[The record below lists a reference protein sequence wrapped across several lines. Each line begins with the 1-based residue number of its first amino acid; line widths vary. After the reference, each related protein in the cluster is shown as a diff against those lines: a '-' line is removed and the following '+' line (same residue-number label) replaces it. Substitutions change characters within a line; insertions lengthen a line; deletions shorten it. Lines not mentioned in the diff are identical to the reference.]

1 MDDSIYRGIIIRQ
14 NNYGDAHRMLSV
26 FTKDS
31 GIIKAVRYGV
41 RGKKASNAAAFQL
54 FCYGDFKLRPSRG
67 EIMTAVSA
75 EILDGFY
82 PVSEDIL
89 KLSLLTY
96 LADITACLLGEGN
109 PDNRILAL
117 LLNTV
122 YAAAYMDEDPLKLK
136 TVYELKLMC
145 AGGYMPNFSRCAAC
159 GGAPEYFRPDS
170 GSFVCRAHRGA
181 NDIKISAEAAA
192 LMKYIAESP
201 DRRMF
206 AFKLKD
212 DSAVAELNAVTER
225 YVSVQCE
232 KSFES
237 LRYFKAMKNA

>member
-41 RGKKASNAAAFQL
+41 RGKKTSNAAAFQL

-75 EILDGFY
+75 DVLDGFY
-82 PVSEDIL
+82 PVSEDIV
-89 KLSLLTY
+89 KLSLLSY
-96 LADITACLLGEGN
+96 LADITYCLLGEGN
-109 PDNRILAL
+109 PDNRILSMF
-117 LLNTV
+117 LNTV
-122 YAAAYMDEDPLKLK
+122 YAAAYRNEGYTKLK

-145 AGGYMPNFSRCAAC
+145 AGGYMPSFSGCAEC
-159 GGAPEYFRPDS
+159 GGSPEYFRPDS
-170 GSFVCRAHRGA
+170 GSFVCRAHHRAG
-181 NDIKISAEAAA
+181 DIKISKEAAS
-192 LMKYIAESP
+192 LMKYIAEAP
-201 DRRMF
+201 DKRMLS
-206 AFKLKD
+206 FKLKD
-212 DSAVAELNAVTER
+212 NSLLDELNAVTER

-237 LRYFKAMKNA
+237 LRYFRAMLKA